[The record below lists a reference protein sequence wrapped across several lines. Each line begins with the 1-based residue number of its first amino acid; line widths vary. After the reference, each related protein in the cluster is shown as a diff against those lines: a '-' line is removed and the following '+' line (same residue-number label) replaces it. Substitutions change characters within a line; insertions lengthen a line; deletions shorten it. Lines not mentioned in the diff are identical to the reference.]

1 MCWLISTIIS
11 PRNYRVIAEFL
22 SDAFKFLLHSK
33 ARAGIFRY
41 REAIQSLIFSHMGQ
55 IFLVRHGQASFGS
68 DNYDQLSPLGIEQA
82 KILGT
87 WFARCGQRFDRIV
100 TGGMKRH
107 HQTAEA
113 CITALGAHEQLA
125 SHSDDGFNEYDHDEI
140 MRRHRPEFADPKEVK
155 RFLAT
160 QENAK
165 RLFQQEF
172 EKGMARWMGGQFDHE
187 YKESWQAFRQRC
199 AAALGRL
206 MQAEEASQRIV
217 VFTSGGTI
225 SALCQVVLGL
235 PDGQVAQLNWS
246 LVNSAVTKLMFQNG
260 NNEAGQHAPRIS
272 LSYLNNY
279 AHLESMPDSKAI
291 TYR

>member
-1 MCWLISTIIS
+1 
-11 PRNYRVIAEFL
+11 
-22 SDAFKFLLHSK
+22 
-33 ARAGIFRY
+33 
-41 REAIQSLIFSHMGQ
+41 MGQ

-68 DNYDQLSPLGIEQA
+68 DNYDQLSPLGVEQA

-100 TGGMKRH
+100 VGGLKRH
-107 HQTAEA
+107 RQTAEA
-113 CITALGAHEQLA
+113 CIAALGAHEQIA

-140 MRRHRPEFADPKEVK
+140 MCRYRPEFTDSKEIQ

-160 QENAK
+160 HENAK
-165 RLFQQEF
+165 RVFQQEF
-172 EKGMARWMGGQFDHE
+172 EKAMARWMGGRFDHE

-199 AAALGRL
+199 SVALARL
-206 MQAEEASQRIV
+206 MQAGETSQRIV

-225 SALCQVVLGL
+225 SALCQSVLGL
-235 PDGQVAQLNWS
+235 SDQHVSQLNWS
-246 LVNSAVTKLMFQNG
+246 LVNSAVTKLMFQ
-260 NNEAGQHAPRIS
+260 AGEDSAQHAPRVS

-279 AHLESMPDSKAI
+279 AHLESLPNSKII